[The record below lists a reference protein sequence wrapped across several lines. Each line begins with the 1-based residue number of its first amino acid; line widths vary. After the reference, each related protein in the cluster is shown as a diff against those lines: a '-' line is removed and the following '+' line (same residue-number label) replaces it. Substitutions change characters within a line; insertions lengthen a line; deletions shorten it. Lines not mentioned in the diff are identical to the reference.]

1 MRAAGRTHVGLHRA
15 ANEDSILLMPGVGLF
30 AVADGMG
37 GHRGGRVASH
47 MVTGELT
54 RIATEL
60 GRSLDGEELAEAL
73 VDINR
78 KVHQTGQ
85 ESAELFNM
93 GSTCVAISVMGGRV
107 HLAYLGD
114 SRAYLIRDDGIDQLT
129 SDHRVIQPM
138 LDRGEISEDEARTH
152 PMRNV
157 LTRSV
162 GVEADVMVARTEV
175 PIERGD
181 RILLCSDGLSDLV
194 SQQSMLQLARGQ
206 EDLDQLVTALVD
218 AANAAGGHD
227 NISVVVVEIG
237 TDPESA

>member
-1 MRAAGRTHVGLHRA
+1 MRSAGRTDVGLHRA
-15 ANEDSILLMPGVGLF
+15 ANEDSILLMPKVGLF

-60 GRSLDGEELAEAL
+60 GRALDGEELAEAL
-73 VDINR
+73 NQINR

-93 GSTCVAISVMGGRV
+93 GSTCVAISIMGGRV
-107 HLAYLGD
+107 HLAHLGD
-114 SRAYLIRDDGIDQLT
+114 SRAYLFRDGEVKLLT

-162 GVEADVMVARTEV
+162 GVEADVAVTRTEV
-175 PIERGD
+175 PIEHGD

-194 SQQSMLQLARGQ
+194 TPEQLLRLAGANP
-206 EDLDQLVTALVD
+206 ALEAFAAGLID

-227 NISVVVVEIG
+227 NISVVLVEIG
-237 TDPESA
+237 SDEDQG

>member
-15 ANEDSILLMPGVGLF
+15 ANEDSILLMPGIGLF

-37 GHRGGRVASH
+37 GHRGGRVASQ

-54 RIATEL
+54 RIATEA
-60 GRSLDGEELAEAL
+60 GRSLDGEELAAAL
-73 VDINR
+73 ADINR

-93 GSTCVAISVMGGRV
+93 GSTCVAISIMGGRV
-107 HLAYLGD
+107 HLAHLGD
-114 SRAYLIRDDGIDQLT
+114 SRAYLIREGAIEQLT

-162 GVEADVMVARTEV
+162 GVEADVTVTRTEM
-175 PIERGD
+175 PIENGD

-194 SQQSMLQLARGQ
+194 PPVALLELVEANP
-206 EDLDQLVTALVD
+206 DLDELVSAMVD

-237 TDPESA
+237 SEPVGD

>member
-1 MRAAGRTHVGLHRA
+1 
-15 ANEDSILLMPGVGLF
+15 MPTVGLF

-37 GHRGGRVASH
+37 GHRGGRVASQ

-60 GRSLDGEELAEAL
+60 GRPLDGEELAAAL
-73 VDINR
+73 GDINR
-78 KVHQTGQ
+78 KVHKTGQ

-107 HLAYLGD
+107 HLSHLGD
-114 SRAYLIRDDGIDQLT
+114 SRAYLIRGGAIEQIT

-138 LDRGEISEDEARTH
+138 LDRGEISEEEARTH

-162 GVEADVMVARTEV
+162 GVEADVSVTSNEMA
-175 PIERGD
+175 IENGD

-194 SQQSMLQLARGQ
+194 RPEQVLELAERNP
-206 EDLDQLVTALVD
+206 DLDELTSALVD

-237 TDPESA
+237 SEPVGS

>member
-1 MRAAGRTHVGLHRA
+1 MRSAGRTHVGLHRA
-15 ANEDSILLMPGVGLF
+15 ANEDSILLMPGIGLF

-37 GHRGGRVASH
+37 GHRGGRVASQ

-60 GRSLDGEELAEAL
+60 GRALDGEELSSAL
-73 VDINR
+73 ADINR
-78 KVHQTGQ
+78 KVHETGQ

-107 HLAYLGD
+107 HLAHLGD
-114 SRAYLIRDDGIDQLT
+114 SRAYLIREGAIEQLT

-162 GVEADVMVARTEV
+162 GVEADVAVSRAEV
-175 PIERGD
+175 SIENGD

-194 SQQSMLQLARGQ
+194 TPEQLLAEVQ
-206 EDLDQLVTALVD
+206 AHADLDELASALVD
-218 AANAAGGHD
+218 AANGAGGHD

-237 TDPESA
+237 SEPAGS

>member
-1 MRAAGRTHVGLHRA
+1 MQSVGRTHVGLHRA

-47 MVTGELT
+47 MVTGELI

-60 GRSLDGEELAEAL
+60 AHSLDGEELAAAL
-73 VDINR
+73 AEINR

-114 SRAYLIRDDGIDQLT
+114 SRAYLIRTGEIQQLT

-138 LDRGEISEDEARTH
+138 LDRGEITEDEARTH

-162 GVEADVMVARTEV
+162 GVEADVEVSRAEV
-175 PIERGD
+175 PIENGD
-181 RILLCSDGLSDLV
+181 RIVLCSDGLSDLV
-194 SQQSMLQLARGQ
+194 PPKTLLEKVLGHADLEELAT
-206 EDLDQLVTALVD
+206 ELIDS
-218 AANAAGGHD
+218 ANAAGGHD
-227 NISVVVVEIG
+227 NISVVVVQIG
-237 TDPESA
+237 DEQAGD

>member
-1 MRAAGRTHVGLHRA
+1 MHAAGRTHVGLHRA
-15 ANEDSILLMPGVGLF
+15 ANEDSILLMPAIGLF

-54 RIATEL
+54 RIANEL
-60 GRSLDGEELAEAL
+60 GRALDGEELASSLA
-73 VDINR
+73 DINR

-107 HLAYLGD
+107 HLAHLGD
-114 SRAYLIRDDGIDQLT
+114 SRAYLFRAGKVDQLT

-162 GVEADVMVARTEV
+162 GVEADVAVTRTEV
-175 PIERGD
+175 PIQNGD
-181 RILLCSDGLSDLV
+181 KILLCSDGLSDLITP
-194 SQQSMLQLARGQ
+194 MQL
-206 EDLDQLVTALVD
+206 LDTVLAHDDIDELAMGLID

-237 TDPESA
+237 SEAPGD

>member
-1 MRAAGRTHVGLHRA
+1 MRSAGKTHVGLHRA

-37 GHRGGRVASH
+37 GHRGGRVASQ

-54 RIATEL
+54 RIATDL
-60 GRSLDGEELAEAL
+60 GRSLDGEELADAL
-73 VDINR
+73 ADINR

-107 HLAYLGD
+107 YLAYLGD
-114 SRAYLIRDDGIDQLT
+114 SRAYLFRDGAIEQLT

-138 LDRGEISEDEARTH
+138 LDRGEISEEEARTH

-162 GVEADVMVARTEV
+162 GVEADVSVSRAEV
-175 PIERGD
+175 PIENGD

-194 SQQSMLQLARGQ
+194 PPALMLELASGNA
-206 EDLDQLVTALVD
+206 DLDDLSSAMVD

-227 NISVVVVEIG
+227 NISVVIVEIG
-237 TDPESA
+237 SEPVGS

>member
-1 MRAAGRTHVGLHRA
+1 MRSAGRTHVGLHRA

-60 GRSLDGEELAEAL
+60 GRSLDGEELAAAL
-73 VDINR
+73 TDINQ

-107 HLAYLGD
+107 HLAHLGD
-114 SRAYLIRDDGIDQLT
+114 SRAYLFREGEVQQLT

-162 GVEADVMVARTEV
+162 GVEADVAVTRTEV
-175 PIERGD
+175 PIEHGD
-181 RILLCSDGLSDLV
+181 RILLCSDGLSDLITP
-194 SQQSMLQLARGQ
+194 QQLLGIVRDN
-206 EDLDQLVTALVD
+206 EDLDELASGLID

-227 NISVVVVEIG
+227 NISVVLVEIG
-237 TDPESA
+237 ADPAGD

>member
-1 MRAAGRTHVGLHRA
+1 MRSAGRTHVGLHRA

-37 GHRGGRVASH
+37 GHRGGRVASQ

-54 RIATEL
+54 RIATEV
-60 GRSLDGEELAEAL
+60 GRALDGEELAGAL
-73 VDINR
+73 EDINR

-107 HLAYLGD
+107 HLAHLGD
-114 SRAYLIRDDGIDQLT
+114 SRAYLVREGRIEQLT

-138 LDRGEISEDEARTH
+138 LDRGEISEDEARSH

-162 GVEADVMVARTEV
+162 GVEADVTVSRTEM
-175 PIERGD
+175 PIQPGD

-194 SQQSMLQLARGQ
+194 TPPQLLAAVQ
-206 EDLDQLVTALVD
+206 AHEDLDELASALVD
-218 AANAAGGHD
+218 SANAAGGHD

-237 TDPESA
+237 SEPVES

>member
-1 MRAAGRTHVGLHRA
+1 MRSAGRTHVGLHRA

-37 GHRGGRVASH
+37 GHRGGRVASQ

-54 RIATEL
+54 RIATEF
-60 GRSLDGEELAEAL
+60 GRSLDGEELAGAL
-73 VDINR
+73 ADINR

-107 HLAYLGD
+107 YLAYLGD
-114 SRAYLIRDDGIDQLT
+114 SRGYLIRQGQLEQIT

-138 LDRGEISEDEARTH
+138 LDRGEITEDEARTH

-162 GVEADVMVARTEV
+162 GVEADVAVTRAEM
-175 PIERGD
+175 PIETGD
-181 RILLCSDGLSDLV
+181 RLMLCSDGLSDLV
-194 SQQSMLQLARGQ
+194 RPEQLEALVAGN
-206 EDLDQLVTALVD
+206 EDLEDLVAALID

-237 TDPESA
+237 TEPSGD

>member
-1 MRAAGRTHVGLHRA
+1 MRSAGRTHVGLHRA

-37 GHRGGRVASH
+37 GHRGGRVASQ

-60 GRSLDGEELAEAL
+60 GRSLDGEELAAAL
-73 VDINR
+73 GDINR

-107 HLAYLGD
+107 HLAHLGD
-114 SRAYLIRDDGIDQLT
+114 SRAYLIRDGAIEQLT

-162 GVEADVMVARTEV
+162 GVEADVTVTRTEL
-175 PIERGD
+175 PIENGD

-194 SQQSMLQLARGQ
+194 LPVALLELVQANP
-206 EDLDQLVTALVD
+206 DLDDLVSAMVD

-237 TDPESA
+237 TEPVGD

>member
-1 MRAAGRTHVGLHRA
+1 MRAVGRTHVGLHRA

-47 MVTGELT
+47 MVTGELI

-60 GRSLDGEELAEAL
+60 GRPLDGEELAEAL

-114 SRAYLIRDDGIDQLT
+114 SRAYLIRAGEIRQL
-129 SDHRVIQPM
+129 SCDHRVIQPM

-162 GVEADVMVARTEV
+162 GVEADVEV
-175 PIERGD
+175 SREEIPIENGD

-194 SQQSMLQLARGQ
+194 PPQALLEKVLGHT
-206 EDLDQLVTALVD
+206 DLDQLASELVD
-218 AANAAGGHD
+218 SANAAGGHD
-227 NISVVVVEIG
+227 NISVVVVQIG
-237 TDPESA
+237 SETVGV

>member
-1 MRAAGRTHVGLHRA
+1 MRAAGRTHVGLQRA

-37 GHRGGRVASH
+37 GHRGGRVASQ

-54 RIATEL
+54 RIATEI

-107 HLAYLGD
+107 HLAHLGD
-114 SRAYLIRDDGIDQLT
+114 SRAYLIRDGAIEQLT

-162 GVEADVMVARTEV
+162 GVEADVAVTRAEMA
-175 PIERGD
+175 IEPGD
-181 RILLCSDGLSDLV
+181 RIVLCSDGLSDLV
-194 SQQSMLQLARGQ
+194 SPGQLLEVAGQ
-206 EDLDQLVTALVD
+206 HEEIEDLVTALID

-237 TDPESA
+237 SEPIAD